1 MDTGR
6 RVNVSIKGK
15 KNQLKRGGGGLPDH
29 EVLKEENNKSTKLL
43 GQGLKTGTTH
53 VAPEEGLVRHVR
65 RVLLDMP
72 GSSSCKFP

>member
-15 KNQLKRGGGGLPDH
+15 KEPIERGRLRDH
-29 EVLKEENNKSTKLL
+29 EVLKKENNKNTKLL

-53 VAPEEGLVRHVR
+53 VALEEGLVRHVR
-65 RVLLDMP
+65 FTFM
-72 GSSSCKFP
+72 